1 MDRTNVYSG
10 NLIGRDIVFTDST
23 HGWFLCDSGRVLY
36 TSNNGGVVSGI
47 PSNQIQ
53 IPSEYLLMQNYPNP
67 FSPSTEISY
76 QLSTASFIM
85 LKVYDVL
92 GREVKSLVNENQN
105 AGFYKIEFNAGSLP
119 SGIYF
124 YRITAGKFSALK
136 KCVLIK

>member
-1 MDRTNVYSG
+1 
-10 NLIGRDIVFTDST
+10 
-23 HGWFLCDSGRVLY
+23 
-36 TSNNGGVVSGI
+36 
-47 PSNQIQ
+47 
-53 IPSEYLLMQNYPNP
+53 
-67 FSPSTEISY
+67 
-76 QLSTASFIM
+76 M

-105 AGFYKIEFNAGSLP
+105 AGFYKVEFNAGSLP